1 MTHPWIVVGDFNFV
15 LNLEDRI
22 GGTHV
27 TMAEIS
33 EFHKC
38 IEKCGLLEFP
48 TTGSRYTWNDR
59 HEDSRIMSRI
69 DWAFINSAWLNNMTS
84 FRAQFLPENISD
96 HCPLKLTPYSAQRK
110 NKPAFKFYNVW
121 SSHSDFMEVKFKSFS
136 RRHFSDIVA
145 RADED
150 RLALAKI
157 QAELHRNP
165 LDTRIQQ
172 EEKVLFQRF
181 KRSSYLAMVY
191 LQQRNQQ
198 EIADVFVEYYQELLG
213 TKGSNRIA
221 AFLSF
226 MKNGHTLTTSQ
237 QLKLVRLYIVAEVKK
252 AMFSIEET
260 KSPDPD
266 EYDKFNKYCTDS
278 KGGKSS
284 ASQSCYDLMLFCK
297 GNINSIHRM
306 MEAINHFSVVLGI
319 VTNLDKSHIFLAG
332 IEEDLKRIASH
343 QCCAFSVYNFW
354 GAIFILSQS
363 VSKEIDRKCRDYLW
377 NSTEEHIKI
386 FLVAWEKVCQP
397 KKVGDIKGCKQW
409 NAASIECQ
417 WITNLRAD
425 LVTWSGIDIPTKNV
439 SETLQWIRGRYWRQF
454 RKEVAAAILVRL
466 RRNYML
472 GSAYEQAQ
480 GRQEIVKC
488 YCQKKEEAV
497 FMLLERNYKLYLE
510 AKDEN

>member
-22 GGTHV
+22 GGTHI

-38 IEKCGLLEFP
+38 IEKYGLLEFP

-84 FRAQFLPENISD
+84 FRAQFLPENISE

-110 NKPAFKFYNVW
+110 NKLAFKFCNVW

-181 KRSSYLAMVY
+181 KRLSYLAMVY

-237 QLKLVRLYIVAEVKK
+237 QLKLVRPYIVAEVKE

-266 EYDKFNKYCTDS
+266 EY
-278 KGGKSS
+278 G
-284 ASQSCYDLMLFCK
+284 L
-297 GNINSIHRM
+297 
-306 MEAINHFSVVLGI
+306 

-332 IEEDLKRIASH
+332 IEEDLKRVILDATGFSLGSLPMRHLRLPLTSKKWSKVECH
-343 QCCAFSVYNFW
+343 QLVEKITMRINSGNSKQ
-354 GAIFILSQS
+354 LSYA
-363 VSKEIDRKCRDYLW
+363 DRKCRDYLW
-377 NSTEEHIKI
+377 DNTEEHIKI
-386 FLVAWEKVCQP
+386 FLVAWEKIYQP

-409 NAASIECQ
+409 NAASIGDTACCLCGLDVLETHLHLFAECQ
-417 WITNLRAD
+417 WITNLRVD

-454 RKEVAAAILVRL
+454 RKEVAAAILGAMI
-466 RRNYML
+466 Y
-472 GSAYEQAQ
+472 YT
-480 GRQEIVKC
+480 
-488 YCQKKEEAV
+488 
-497 FMLLERNYKLYLE
+497 
-510 AKDEN
+510 